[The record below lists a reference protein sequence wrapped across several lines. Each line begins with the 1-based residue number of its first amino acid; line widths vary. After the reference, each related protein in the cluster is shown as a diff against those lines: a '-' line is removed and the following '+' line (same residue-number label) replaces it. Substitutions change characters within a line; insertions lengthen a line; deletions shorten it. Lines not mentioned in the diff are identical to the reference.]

1 MLALL
6 VGLNRKCSE
15 ILYIALG
22 VIAGVLAFLPYV
34 WALKAQ
40 RNVTETSNLSY
51 MSILVLALVGSF
63 AVLVAAT
70 AAVIVLNREAAL
82 PFAGGE
88 AAGLIVSAMG
98 YGIWRVLLRNR
109 GQEGSPKSCDTQLH
123 EDSERKGGK

>member
-1 MLALL
+1 M
-6 VGLNRKCSE
+6 
-15 ILYIALG
+15 YIALG

-34 WALKAQ
+34 WALRAQ

-63 AVLVAAT
+63 AVLIAAT
-70 AAVIVLNREAAL
+70 AAVIVLNRGAAL

-109 GQEGSPKSCDTQLH
+109 GQGGPQRVGGDNPHDNTEG
-123 EDSERKGGK
+123 KGGK